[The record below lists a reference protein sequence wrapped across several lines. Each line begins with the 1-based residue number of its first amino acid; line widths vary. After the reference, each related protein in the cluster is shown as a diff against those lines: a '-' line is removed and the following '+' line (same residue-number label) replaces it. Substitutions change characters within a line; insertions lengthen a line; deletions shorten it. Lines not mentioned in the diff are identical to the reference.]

1 MLIQDRRSAPTPPAD
16 LIARYDVPG
25 PRYTSYPTAD
35 AWGDDVGPDDFAAAL
50 EQASESPSSPLSL
63 YVHLP
68 FCRSLC
74 LYCGCNVVIAK
85 RTDVAD
91 PYLATLAAEMDLV
104 AARLGT
110 RRSVT
115 QLHWGG
121 GTPTFLDEPQLERL
135 FGDLT
140 ARFDLRP
147 EAEIAIEIDPRVT
160 TRRQLRLL
168 RKLGFNRL
176 SLGVQDVNPDV
187 QQAIGRQQSLAQT
200 CATLDDARDIGF
212 SSISF
217 DLIYGLP
224 HQSRAS
230 WAKSIDT
237 ICALAP
243 DRIAMYS
250 FAYLP
255 ALRPQQRRLP
265 VTAMPSGAAKLTLL
279 LDAHAAL
286 EAAGYVAIGMDHFAR
301 PNDQLARAARQGTVH
316 RNFQGYTVQTAN
328 DVIGLGVTGISDLG
342 GQLFA
347 QNQRDRATYGA
358 AIAGGRLAT
367 ARGVRLRPTD
377 RQRRRVIND
386 LMCNLH
392 VVLGPDDHA
401 QLGREIA
408 ALVPLAQDGLV
419 HLDGDSIMVTP
430 AGRPFLRNIAM
441 AFDERSHTAGAA
453 RSTGSRTI

>member
-1 MLIQDRRSAPTPPAD
+1 MLIQASSQTPAPTTAD
-16 LIARYDVPG
+16 LVARYDVAG

-35 AWGDDVGPDDFAAAL
+35 AWGEDVGPDAFSAAL
-50 EQASESPSSPLSL
+50 EQAGQATSSPLSV

-74 LYCGCNVVIAK
+74 LYCGCNVVVAK
-85 RTDVAD
+85 KPEVAD

-104 AARLGT
+104 VARLG
-110 RRSVT
+110 RRRRVT

-121 GTPTFLDEPQLERL
+121 GTPTFLDEARLERL
-135 FGDLT
+135 FCDLS

-187 QQAIGRQQSLAQT
+187 QKAIGRQQSLAQT
-200 CATLDDARDIGF
+200 CVTLDDARDIGF

-230 WAKSIDT
+230 WAKTIDT
-237 ICALAP
+237 ICALNP
-243 DRIAMYS
+243 DRVAMYS

-255 ALRPQQRRLP
+255 ALRPQQRRLRID
-265 VTAMPSGAAKLTLL
+265 AMPSGAGKLALF
-279 LDAHAAL
+279 LDAHAAF

-301 PNDQLARAARQGTVH
+301 PTDELARAARQGAVH
-316 RNFQGYTVQTAN
+316 RNFQGYTVQTAS
-328 DVIGLGVTGISDLG
+328 DVIGLGVTGISDLN

-347 QNQRDRATYGA
+347 QNQRERAGYTA
-358 AIAGGRLAT
+358 AIAGGQLAT
-367 ARGVRLRPTD
+367 VRGIRLRPMD
-377 RQRRRVIND
+377 QLRRHLIND

-392 VVLGPDDHA
+392 VALGPDEHV
-401 QLGREIA
+401 LLEREIA
-408 ALVPLAQDGLV
+408 ALDSLARDGLIRV
-419 HLDGDSIMVTP
+419 ARDSIVVT
-430 AGRPFLRNIAM
+430 ATGRPFLRNIAM
-441 AFDERSHTAGAA
+441 VFDERSGA